1 MTSNSNILINES
13 LSFLASYDQSKIDI
27 SNSGIEEKSE
37 PSNYNG
43 YIKEISKSFVKIKDL
58 KENFNLDSYEKL
70 TNKMRNYIRKI
81 RKAYYGLEKDECQT
95 TKDKNKKQIQSISN
109 NPQPSSTNHSNTGT
123 KAQSNRE
130 NNTNSNSNLKQEKVN
145 KINFSQLNDTT
156 FIEGNMISNNFNN
169 ITIKEIYDILLEIS
183 SYLLCYDDIYIN
195 YKNKSAFLTLK
206 LFLQFSSLLFIQ
218 KIGKED
224 FLIMMMNKICNIL
237 CKYNYLQ
244 KDTDSIKKLLNLTE
258 KDVNK
263 IKVLY
268 NSNINNIKDILKKL
282 KKEIDKINLIYK
294 SEKIDEENILNNL
307 SNDTEVKKNLDFN
320 ENDIIIKF
328 NKLKQENEILEKIQ
342 NNLDE
347 NYKMYLKEPIKN
359 ELEIFNLLMNDL
371 SKYKAPL
378 IKKKFLEIILRNKDV
393 FNYINENIFFDKI
406 PDVVIRN
413 YNLYP
418 FNKNLSIYIDKYI
431 ETGKIIIDHLGIPL
445 EQDYLNIFKD
455 LEIFSKI
462 FLEKLFENCKLKC
475 NFEINYYY
483 LTLFAYMIN
492 SHLQKKEDYFNRIG
506 ASVDS
511 NSDSDF
517 SDIYCV
523 LKDTEDIS
531 YSYLNKENGDTIL
544 FDFKNINNN
553 IISFFLEKKGDGKKE
568 NKNKKEENKENSLTN
583 LEICSIL
590 AKKMFELDSLNI
602 ILTIALKYWATQRN
616 IFKYNYIESKNE
628 NLILDD
634 PILIYLIFY
643 FFIHKGKIGCFDLI
657 LENKKKEQKKK
668 KNNNENK
675 DKKINNEK
683 QNIIN
688 EKANIINEKKELLE
702 EKQIKTKEQKNI
714 KIEKKEENKKDKLSI
729 KLKTL
734 GELFIE
740 FFWFIHELTKLAL
753 EESKQGQI
761 VNISLSTKKYMLKN
775 SEEKDTVLKLI
786 ISDISIYE
794 LDTKKA
800 MILKSEATRAL
811 YYLLSKNEEGLFA
824 FDKHIPSKKFKY

>member
-58 KENFNLDSYEKL
+58 KENFELDSYEKL

-95 TKDKNKKQIQSISN
+95 SKDKNKKQIQSISN

-183 SYLLCYDDIYIN
+183 SYLLC
-195 YKNKSAFLTLK
+195 
-206 LFLQFSSLLFIQ
+206 
-218 KIGKED
+218 
-224 FLIMMMNKICNIL
+224 CNIL

-294 SEKIDEENILNNL
+294 SEKIDEENIINNL

-761 VNISLSTKKYMLKN
+761 VNIFLSTKKYMLKN